1 MEILRHHPHYL
12 LDVSVPSTCGLHD
25 IKPPPLQTKDASRPT
40 LPLNCTPHMHLGSA
54 DVCTGYRCFY
64 CCTAPRN
71 PLRRSSASLAWHI
84 HRCPKFA
91 WPTAAP
97 EQSTANKILFA
108 WVPNS
113 PINVAQFRAIHL
125 PSADQL
131 VDPAKDSE
139 PPGAIPK
146 VPYFPLAMNFRSR
159 WPRESDESLPNFP
172 ANDACRS
179 HF

>member
-1 MEILRHHPHYL
+1 MTSSHHLCKQKML
-12 LDVSVPSTCGLHD
+12 LAQLVPSIAPGTC
-25 IKPPPLQTKDASRPT
+25 T
-40 LPLNCTPHMHLGSA
+40 LVMLMFAP
-54 DVCTGYRCFY
+54 GYRCFY

-97 EQSTANKILFA
+97 EQTTANKILFA

-113 PINVAQFRAIHL
+113 PINVAQFCAIHF